1 MNTVTV
7 DNHHE
12 TVARRRLLFLAS
24 LRPRRP
30 LAWVSGCLPFRGLFY
45 SRRVSP
51 RASHDGTCRSVFIP
65 CPSPRRA
72 QELVDDRGRGELG
85 GCRCRCRGD
94 RGGGSERHARSRPWE
109 PRGRRGGCWS
119 RNGGC
124 WRNGAGVSPRGRGVR
139 AHGAT
144 RGGAHA
150 EGLALLGVIAGLALD
165 ARHDHVRGVK
175 LEGGPLL
182 RWGSLVVEAHSPA
195 LLRPVLLRARG
206 ELELRPLELTPRIR
220 GVVLRVIRSRFLCA
234 RHGGDAKWPR
244 GCPGGESRSF
254 FTARRPD
261 QQVDFRLLVPARP
274 PVLTKRSRHFE
285 HSQVPHV
292 RFGVRFL
299 PGSRVTIRRVWRPLD
314 SSSVS
319 SSTPIR

>member
-1 MNTVTV
+1 M
-7 DNHHE
+7 
-12 TVARRRLLFLAS
+12 S
-24 LRPRRP
+24 P
-30 LAWVSGCLPFRGLFY
+30 LSRSFFF

-94 RGGGSERHARSRPWE
+94 RGGGSERHARSRPWD

-119 RNGGC
+119 RA
-124 WRNGAGVSPRGRGVR
+124 GAGETGWREPAGRGVR

-182 RWGSLVVEAHSPA
+182 RWVSLVVEAHSPA

-220 GVVLRVIRSRFLCA
+220 GVVLRVIHALSLCA
-234 RHGGDAKWPR
+234 PWRRREVAARLSRR
-244 GCPGGESRSF
+244 GKS
-254 FTARRPD
+254 
-261 QQVDFRLLVPARP
+261 
-274 PVLTKRSRHFE
+274 
-285 HSQVPHV
+285 
-292 RFGVRFL
+292 
-299 PGSRVTIRRVWRPLD
+299 
-314 SSSVS
+314 
-319 SSTPIR
+319 